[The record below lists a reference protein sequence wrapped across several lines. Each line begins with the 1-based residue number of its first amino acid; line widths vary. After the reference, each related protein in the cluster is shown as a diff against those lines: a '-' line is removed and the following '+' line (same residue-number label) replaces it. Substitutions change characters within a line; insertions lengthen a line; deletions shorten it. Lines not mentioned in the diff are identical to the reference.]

1 MTWDFVA
8 NIKGVKGDI
17 GNLYVGQIPTGA
29 NLNSYVGPAFAGSWG
44 VPLQSIVDGLSNAPA
59 GAGPGT
65 FTVLPVGSTASTHI
79 WMEYLA
85 PGRMFVSA
93 VSTSGR
99 TAPWRD
105 VFGADDG
112 GNFALSGFSTFDAIT
127 KTSNYSVWSG
137 SAATAAGAPLGQAGE
152 IRTYLFGNAG
162 IQTYTSANPVLGAQV
177 FVRGKGST
185 GWGAFNEVTN
195 QPGDAASGTS
205 APQSG
210 FKNAYLAL
218 NQPAT
223 SGTETVSAATV
234 RWPISNGVGAKRARL
249 HVRNWNWATGTTY
262 AGAVAFTGAWM
273 GEASGEDFTG
283 TPTNVLPA
291 FSTASNGA
299 EYVSPWFNYDM
310 VADVQHLLSVGFTT
324 AGGQVNQASRGGC
337 YRTTVAA
344 DASLATGFTGT
355 VSTTSPFDVWLELEV
370 PAATPI
376 VAGFGDSNTLGT
388 GTALP
393 VYDAWLSQYARTA
406 KALPYFASIHGSNT
420 GTWDDDDA
428 TMWDRNPD
436 QARPDAVISFL
447 GQNDLV
453 DGVTLATMQANFNTM
468 LPILRDKLSTEV
480 YVATITPADVKAAPV
495 NAVRQAYNT
504 WLKTLPGG
512 VKDCFDFSTA
522 ISDDDATIRTVDN
535 ADGLHFL
542 TGGHTKLAAVVTG
555 RTVVPPYMSQGEPG
569 ADGADGVGVPA
580 GGAALQLVR
589 KDAAGTGT
597 EWVTPMKS
605 IVGLGSVDDT
615 ADADKPVSAAQQA
628 ALDGKASTSS
638 PAFSGTV
645 TGVSKA
651 MVGLGSADD
660 TADEDKPLSAA
671 SVAALAGKVPLLGTR
686 GVTKTIY
693 VRTTGNDSNDG
704 ATSGAAFREI
714 KAAVDSLAAH
724 GPVLRGSIVIDVG
737 AGTYKGG
744 IRMPITRGKSQDD
757 FLKIIG
763 PFVGHPNAPTAII
776 DHAADT
782 SVTYGILAEDGASV
796 WLEDINVVG
805 AFDIAADFRRNC
817 YAWFTNFHADGQKV
831 GAVGGS
837 VGIAMNSHCRYY
849 VAGGLI
855 QNMLTNGIQEL
866 FGVVRAFN
874 NVASAADQ
882 MTIKNCEVG
891 LQAKENCSGH
901 LDYLN
906 VEDCL
911 TGIEM
916 NGNCVVNTKGVV
928 LKRNALGYA
937 NVNSEVHNETSI
949 VWGTGADVN
958 TREFI
963 SYGNAAAEL
972 YASGWVD
979 SSTARTTNVG
989 HRPLQTIA
997 ANYATV
1003 TLVGPTTETNFN
1015 SFTTVLR
1022 GHRMNTAGKQFKVTM
1037 RGTVNTTLVA
1047 AYRILLRAGSTFLTD
1062 VTIPLGTVAGSRFEA
1077 EFTVVCAVDTT
1088 TGGVSSQLCF
1098 SKLLGEGVALD
1109 FTDPARAVDLYTSD
1123 RTLAISGLATNAAD
1137 SVSLK
1142 ICEVWA

>member
-112 GNFALSGFSTFDAIT
+112 GNFSLSGFTTFDAIT
-127 KTSNYSVWSG
+127 KTSNYSLWSG
-137 SAATAAGAPLGQAGE
+137 AAATAAGAPIGQVGE
-152 IRTYLFGNAG
+152 IRTYIIGNAG
-162 IQTYTSANPVLGAQV
+162 IQTFTSANPVLGAQV

-185 GWGAFNEVTN
+185 GWGAFKQVTN
-195 QPGDAASGTS
+195 QPGDASGGTS

-210 FKNAYLAL
+210 FKNVYLAL

-234 RWPISNGVGAKRARL
+234 RWPIKNGVASKRARL
-249 HVRNWNWATGTTY
+249 HVRNWNWATGTTF

-273 GEASGEDFTG
+273 GEASGEDFTEA
-283 TPTNVLPA
+283 PVNVLPA
-291 FSTASNGA
+291 FSTASNAA

-344 DASLATGFTGT
+344 DASLAAGFTGT

-393 VYDAWLSQYARTA
+393 VYDSWLSQYARTA
-406 KALPYFASIHGSNT
+406 KALPYFSAIHGSNT

-428 TMWDRNPD
+428 TMWDRTPA

-468 LPILRDKLSTEV
+468 LPIIKDKLSAQV
-480 YVATITPADVKAAPV
+480 YVATITPADAKAAPV

-512 VKDCFDFSTA
+512 VKDAFDFSAA
-522 ISDDDATIRTVDN
+522 ISDNDTTIRTVDN
-535 ADGLHFL
+535 SDGLHFV
-542 TGGHTKLAAVVTG
+542 TGGHTKLAAVVTA
-555 RTVVPPYMSQGEPG
+555 RTVVPPALAQGEPG
-569 ADGADGVGVPA
+569 EDGADGAGVPT
-580 GGAALQLVR
+580 GGTALQLVR
-589 KDAAGTGT
+589 KDAAGTAT
-597 EWVTPMKS
+597 EWVSPDAEL
-605 IVGLGSVDDT
+605 VGLGNVDN
-615 ADADKPVSAAQQA
+615 
-628 ALDGKASTSS
+628 
-638 PAFSGTV
+638 
-645 TGVSKA
+645 
-651 MVGLGSADD
+651 

-671 SVAALAGKVPLLGTR
+671 AVGALAGKMSLADVVAGFIAKLGTR

-693 VRTTGNDSNDG
+693 VRATGNDANDG
-704 ATSGAAFREI
+704 TTTGTAFREI
-714 KAAVDSLAAH
+714 RAAVDSLAAH

-744 IRMPITRGKSQDD
+744 VRLPLTRGKAQDD
-757 FLKIIG
+757 FIKIVG
-763 PFVGHPNAPTAII
+763 PASTHPAAPTAII
-776 DHAADT
+776 DRAADT
-782 SVTYGILAEDGASV
+782 AATYGILAEDGAAL
-796 WLEDINVVG
+796 WLESIKTIG
-805 AFDIAADFRRNC
+805 AFPIHVDARRNC
-817 YAWFTNFHADGQKV
+817 YVWLTNVHMDGQKV
-831 GAVGGS
+831 GAVGGD
-837 VGIAMNSHCRYY
+837 VGLAVNSHCRYY

-874 NVASAADQ
+874 NVASAAAQ

-891 LQAKENCSGH
+891 IQAKENCSGH

-949 VWGTGADVN
+949 VWGTGADAN

-979 SSTARTTNVG
+979 SSTVRTTNVG
-989 HRPLQTIA
+989 HRPLSTVA
-997 ANYATV
+997 ANYVDT
-1003 TLVGPTTETNFN
+1003 TLVGPTTETDFH
-1015 SFTTVLR
+1015 SFVSLLKA
-1022 GHRMNTAGKQFKVTM
+1022 HRHNTAGRTFKVIM

-1047 AYRILLRAGSTFLTD
+1047 AYRILLRTAGTFLTD
-1062 VTIPLGTVAGSRFEA
+1062 VTIPLGTVAGSRFKA
-1077 EFTVVCAVDTT
+1077 EFTVACTAD
-1088 TGGVSSQLCF
+1088 GNFQKCF
-1098 SKLLGEGVALD
+1098 SELIGEGVALD
-1109 FTDPARAVDLYTSD
+1109 VTDPTRTADIASSD
-1123 RTLAISGLATNAAD
+1123 RTVTISGLATNAAD
-1137 SVSLK
+1137 SVTLK
-1142 ICEVWA
+1142 MCEVWA